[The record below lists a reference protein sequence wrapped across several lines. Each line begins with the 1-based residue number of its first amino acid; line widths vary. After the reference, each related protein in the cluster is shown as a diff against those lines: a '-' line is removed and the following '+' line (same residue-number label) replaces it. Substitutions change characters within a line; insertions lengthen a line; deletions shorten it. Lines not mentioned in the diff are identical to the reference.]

1 MLCFAYG
8 SNMSTA
14 RLRARTPSARVV
26 SVAVLT
32 EYRLAFHKRSRV
44 DGSAK
49 CDAAYTGWYEDQVI
63 GVVFEIRDSEKP
75 LLDAVEGLG
84 AGYEQRQVHVTAADG
99 REHHVQMYYA
109 TDIDDSLKPYD
120 WYREHVLIGARQ
132 HGLPAVYVAGIEA
145 VEPVPDPDR
154 ERWRRELAVH
164 RSRDGSYARSGV

>member
-26 SVAVLT
+26 AVAVLA

-49 CDAAYTGWYEDQVI
+49 CDAAYTGRHEDRVI
-63 GVVFEIRDSEKP
+63 GVVFEIPNHEKP

-84 AGYEQRQVHVTAADG
+84 AGYEQRQVSVTLADG
-99 REHHVQMYYA
+99 QERHAQIYYA
-109 TDIDDSLKPYD
+109 TDVDESLKPYD
-120 WYREHVLIGARQ
+120 WYREHVLIGARE
-132 HGLPAVYVAGIEA
+132 HGLPADYIASIEL
-145 VEPVPDPDR
+145 VESAPDPDR
-154 ERWRRELAVH
+154 ERCRRELAVYRLH
-164 RSRDGSYARSGV
+164 ESR